1 MTLQT
6 VLNVVLGLSTLLLC
20 LVLWSVKRHRD
31 PVLTVERKDP
41 LAELVPSIAGLTHGA
56 VVAGNSVDILENGA
70 FFDAMFEDIRKA
82 RASVHFE
89 TFLWKEGILGRRLVD
104 ALVERRRAG
113 VEVRVLVDA
122 DGGKEMGEEAQRRLR
137 EADMQVRV
145 VPSQAAARHRQGQPP
160 RPPQAAGPGRA
171 HRLCRRALHRRPLA
185 RRRPQ
190 DSGEVRDVGIRV
202 QGPVVNDLQ
211 STFSENW
218 VDETGELFVGTH
230 VFPEI
235 EEAGK
240 VAVHVARV
248 KPEGAPPAVKILHHL
263 VLGLAQ
269 KRLWIQN
276 PYFLPDR
283 EAIEA
288 MAQAVR
294 RGVDVRIMV
303 PSAEASDFPAV
314 QHAAHRNFETL
325 LAAGVRILEYP
336 KTLLHQK
343 MLTIDG
349 VWSAIGSS
357 NFDDRSFEINDEITL
372 GLLDE
377 GVARRFEAIFEKD
390 ALECVEL
397 RHETWRERGMWH
409 KLKDN
414 ALYLFNEQ
422 L

>member
-6 VLNVVLGLSTLLLC
+6 ILNVVLGLSTLLLS

-31 PVLTVERKDP
+31 PVLTVERQDP

-56 VVAGNSVDILENGA
+56 VVAGNSVEILENGA

-137 EADMQVRV
+137 EADCKFALFHRKRLRDLGKVNRRDHRKLLV
-145 VPSQAAARHRQGQPP
+145 IDGRIGYAGGHCIVDIWLGDARN
-160 RPPQAAGPGRA
+160 
-171 HRLCRRALHRRPLA
+171 
-185 RRRPQ
+185 
-190 DSGEVRDVGIRV
+190 SGEVRDVGIRV

-240 VAVHVARV
+240 IGVHVARV

-269 KRLWIQN
+269 NRLWIQN

-372 GLLDE
+372 GLLDA
-377 GVARRFEAIFEKD
+377 GLARRFEAIFEKD

-397 RHETWRERGMWH
+397 RHETWRERGLWH